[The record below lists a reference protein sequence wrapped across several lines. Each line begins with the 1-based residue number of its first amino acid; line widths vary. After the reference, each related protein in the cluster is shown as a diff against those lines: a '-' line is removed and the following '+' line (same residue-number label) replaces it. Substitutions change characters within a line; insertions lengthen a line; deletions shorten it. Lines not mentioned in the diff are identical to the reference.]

1 MFGQVGN
8 REVNSGARVRGQ
20 QQLGWH
26 HMAEAVAGILYISFR
41 SSRVWSS
48 ILCVQRCSSLVDFSL
63 SANNKSPEL
72 QISQGKSPLPK
83 KARASPFPTQLQRS
97 WGWSAWLGAAASS
110 EVTWLLCSPLLSH
123 CWCSQNGHGAPLAR
137 ALVSVCFFHMQES
150 LSAASSSQGI
160 HTSTADTHSGP
171 ARHPRAKQPW
181 NSSWLCPHLP
191 LSTGQQQGADQ
202 QPQGQQEPGA
212 VRGRVRSEGAAPC
225 PTLQAAVQSILTCS
239 LSQEESRSAASA
251 LSRLYS
257 KGEPTHITGD
267 IHTLGHWTDRLWKNV
282 L

>member
-1 MFGQVGN
+1 MPGLEGSSSWAGTTWQRQWQGSFTSH
-8 REVNSGARVRGQ
+8 SGLAGSGPAFFACRDAPLWWISVYLPTTRVQ
-20 QQLGWH
+20 S
-26 HMAEAVAGILYISFR
+26 YK
-41 SSRVWSS
+41 
-48 ILCVQRCSSLVDFSL
+48 
-63 SANNKSPEL
+63 SAKA
-72 QISQGKSPLPK
+72 KSPLPK